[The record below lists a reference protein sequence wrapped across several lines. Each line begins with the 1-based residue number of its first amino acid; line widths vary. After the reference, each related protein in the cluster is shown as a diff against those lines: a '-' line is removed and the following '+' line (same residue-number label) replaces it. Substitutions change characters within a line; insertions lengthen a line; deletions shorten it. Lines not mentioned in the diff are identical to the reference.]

1 MSFNN
6 SIRTLEMDN
15 DTLQDDL
22 NMYTAELL
30 EIKEKINSIKEKI
43 EQNNQAIKLLEPQT
57 ERGNNEKN

>member
-15 DTLQDDL
+15 DTLQDNL

-43 EQNNQAIKLLEPQT
+43 EQNNQAIKLLESQT
-57 ERGNNEKN
+57 ERSNNEKN

>member
-15 DTLQDDL
+15 DTLQDNL

-30 EIKEKINSIKEKI
+30 EIKEKINSVKEKI
-43 EQNNQAIKLLEPQT
+43 EQNNQAIKLLESQT
-57 ERGNNEKN
+57 ERENND